1 MALRLLV
8 TIVLVA
14 SNIHA
19 FNMPF
24 HATGGTGRRP
34 AAISPALRIPLRSGT
49 AGTAAAASLYTAV
62 VSGKVV
68 PSKASKEADGFKWL
82 AREFDE
88 LSVRQLYAALELRQ
102 RVFVLEQKCK
112 RAEGIE

>member
-1 MALRLLV
+1 MALRLLA

-24 HATGGTGRRP
+24 HATGGT
-34 AAISPALRIPLRSGT
+34 AAISPASRIPLRSGT
-49 AGTAAAASLYTAV
+49 AGTAAAASLDTAV